1 MPKQILD
8 NTKSRMEKSIESLKS
23 EYATIRTGRANS
35 SILEQVTAD
44 YYGVPT
50 PITQMASVSTPEARQ
65 LVIKPY
71 DKSVLSDIEKAINAH
86 DLGVSPQNDGEIIRL
101 NFPQLTE
108 ERRKEFVKKLHKLEE
123 EGKVSVRNIRRD
135 ANDALKKLEKA
146 KELTED
152 DLSGYLEDIQK
163 VTDEFIEKIVKLTK
177 EKESDIMT
185 V

>member
-146 KELTED
+146 KEVTED